1 MRAWMYGSSGPA
13 VRASAASDAI
23 AAAAKTPTR
32 NALGLFFMDGSLP
45 WRAGPDRLTHA
56 LGPPAMSDTTDTA
69 PEEPRPAHLGCT
81 PPGGLVHGA
90 AVGAVSIFDALNF
103 SS

>member
-1 MRAWMYGSSGPA
+1 
-13 VRASAASDAI
+13 
-23 AAAAKTPTR
+23 
-32 NALGLFFMDGSLP
+32 
-45 WRAGPDRLTHA
+45 
-56 LGPPAMSDTTDTA
+56 MSDTTDTA